1 MFNAN
6 TEVYYFDK
14 ITSNIYTNGYSSVYR
29 VFAVDIASGSEQW
42 FYGTSSDIISVAADG
57 GSVYIQTF
65 QGGVQAVDTTT
76 AESEWSLNVRGEQI
90 NLIGDTLYVGGY
102 DDNLY
107 AVDANDGTE
116 K

>member
-1 MFNAN
+1 M
-6 TEVYYFDK
+6 
-14 ITSNIYTNGYSSVYR
+14 
-29 VFAVDIASGSEQW
+29 
-42 FYGTSSDIISVAADG
+42 
-57 GSVYIQTF
+57 
-65 QGGVQAVDTTT
+65 DTTT